1 MTYIYGLRNL
11 SRVNESTFMRMTSI
25 PPLMFLCQGNFQ
37 FFQHKCLSNIFQV
50 HFCSQSEGFI
60 NKKTY
65 TSIVLQF
72 VSYWDCKVLSNLVLP
87 SFLLDVINIQRY
99 FISNFF
105 LFFNRHIPKIGLNR
119 HIPIFVDHNLPQRS
133 VGYIFAPS
141 PHDLPRPRFYH

>member
-11 SRVNESTFMRMTSI
+11 SHVNESTFMRKTPINFFMPREISI
-25 PPLMFLCQGNFQ
+25 FSTQVSFIYFSSSFLLTKWRFYKQ
-37 FFQHKCLSNIFQV
+37 
-50 HFCSQSEGFI
+50 
-60 NKKTY
+60 KKTY

-72 VSYWDCKVLSNLVLP
+72 VSYGDYKVFPNLVLP
-87 SFLLDVINIQRY
+87 TFWLDVINIQRY

-119 HIPIFVDHNLPQRS
+119 HIPIIVDHKLPQRCL
-133 VGYIFAPS
+133 GYIHAPS